1 MSELRPGDILSYSA
15 GSTQTTPDGY
25 RIARRDGGGR
35 GVDLVG
41 ALRARWPDLKSLG
54 RTPLLFINAYPAYVG
69 DFKQGVQIDTYL
81 RPRTADRALA
91 LAAQEN
97 LTAVLFAQPLFAGEL
112 LLSERAQSHP
122 LPTSLVLWVGG
133 YTLPASLQR
142 SLTKAAKQR
151 GCALTII
158 QFYGAA
164 EVDAGCLIGRDVD
177 DDGRVI
183 YFPRGADIRVEL
195 RDKIIFLQRQDGS
208 GAWSAPFDTGDRA
221 RYHAGGLVL
230 IPTPDRIAPDV
241 WSELEGWTFEQWRRR
256 TGYVEHTTE
265 GLRLQLRD
273 GDTAAGPRELSF
285 HEFCHRTDMSW
296 LTKPRWG
303 RRAPPPDLRP
313 TRSGADI

>member
-1 MSELRPGDILSYSA
+1 MSKLRPGDILSYSA

-25 RIARRDGGGR
+25 RIAHRDGSGR
-35 GVDLVG
+35 GVDLVA

-91 LAAQEN
+91 LAAQEE
-97 LTAVLFAQPLFAGEL
+97 LTAVLLVQPLFAGEL
-112 LLSERAQSHP
+112 LLSERAQPHP
-122 LPTSLVLWVGG
+122 LPGSLVLWVGG

-151 GCALTII
+151 GCALDII

-164 EVDAGCLIGRDVD
+164 EVDAGCLIGRHVD
-177 DDGRVI
+177 DNGRVI
-183 YFPRGADIRVEL
+183 YVPRGEDIRIEL
-195 RDKIIFLQRQDGS
+195 RDNVIFLQRQDGS
-208 GAWSAPFDTGDRA
+208 GAWSAPFDTGDQA

-230 IPTPDRIAPDV
+230 IPNPDRIAPDV
-241 WSELEGWTFEQWRRR
+241 WSELEGWTFQQWRRR
-256 TGYVEHTTE
+256 TGYLEVTTE
-265 GLRLQLRD
+265 GLRWQLRE
-273 GDTAAGPRELSF
+273 GYAAAEPRELSF
-285 HEFCHRTDMSW
+285 HEFCHRTGMSW

-303 RRAPPPDLRP
+303 RCPPPPDLRTAP
-313 TRSGADI
+313 SS